1 MDWEDWKGD
10 EAKEFAR
17 DAGIKALLECGQDL
31 KGKSQDEA
39 PVDIGD
45 LKGNCNV
52 SGPDE
57 SSEGINVKVGYSLPY
72 ALRQHEHP
80 EYNHPKGG
88 KAKYLEDPYKKNQGK
103 YLQYVGKK
111 IKEALG
117 D

>member
-1 MDWEDWKGD
+1 MGWDEWKGD
-10 EAKEFAR
+10 QAKDIAEN
-17 DAGIKALLECGQDL
+17 AGIKALLECGQDL

-39 PVDIGD
+39 PIDLGD
-45 LKGNCNV
+45 LKGNCN
-52 SGPDE
+52 E
-57 SSEGINVKVGYSLPY
+57 SDPEDITEGTIVKVGYSLSY
-72 ALRQHEHP
+72 ALRQHEHT

-103 YLQYVGKK
+103 YLRYIGNK